1 MLRSIMVAEALRM
14 DGSDTIDVDA
24 ISKRLEQAKTDL
36 GMIQS
41 MKVQTTNA
49 IGTLEGVRSNM
60 DVMEKKVRSQ
70 LAEAEDLLRGD
81 EE

>member
-1 MLRSIMVAEALRM
+1 
-14 DGSDTIDVDA
+14 
-24 ISKRLEQAKTDL
+24 
-36 GMIQS
+36 MIQS